1 MTSTINNKL
10 SWGKLM
16 NKRNLSFRLSLKA
29 QGGYLFIGF
38 FFLPA
43 SSQLEQ
49 WWLDS
54 ILIIFLLAIY
64 IAFFIQNVRL
74 RKAHERHRDFSHS
87 LIDLQEKERKRIAAE
102 LHDSI
107 AQNVLI
113 IKNSALIGLRWM
125 RNPSKMAKHLTE
137 ISDYASQTLQ
147 DIRKVSQN
155 LRPVLLDRL
164 GLTESL
170 LNLVGTVSSATSIQT
185 TASIDRIDN
194 LLNKEAEIN
203 IFRIVQES
211 LNNILKHSQATHAEI
226 RIKKDAQK
234 IRILINDNGKGMDTS
249 SSVINSNTGMGL
261 LGIAERINMLEGTWQ
276 ITSLSG
282 NGTSIQVEIPYNH
295 Q

>member
-1 MTSTINNKL
+1 MINIIYNKL
-10 SWGKLM
+10 SWVKLM
-16 NKRNLSFRLSLKA
+16 NNRHLPFRLSLKA
-29 QGGYLFIGF
+29 YGGYSFIGS
-38 FFLPA
+38 FFLPIP
-43 SSQLEQ
+43 SLLEQ

-54 ILIIFLLAIY
+54 ILIILLLAIY
-64 IAFFIQNVRL
+64 AAFIIQNIRL

-107 AQNVLI
+107 GQNLLI
-113 IKNSALIGLRWM
+113 IKNSALIGLRLK
-125 RNPSKMAKHLTE
+125 RSPSKMAKRLTE

-170 LNLVGTVSSATSIQT
+170 LNLVGTISSATSIQT
-185 TASIDRIDN
+185 TASIDRVDN

-203 IFRIVQES
+203 VFRIVQES
-211 LNNILKHSQATHAEI
+211 LNNIVKHSQATHAEI
-226 RIKKDAQK
+226 SIKKNAQK

-249 SSVINSNTGMGL
+249 SSLINTNTGMGL
-261 LGIAERINMLEGTWQ
+261 FGIAERINMLNGTWQ
-276 ITSLSG
+276 ISSLPDS
-282 NGTSIQVEIPYNH
+282 GTSIQVEIPYNH
-295 Q
+295 T